1 MCLVCSHLV
10 DDGLKA
16 RKHGIDGLAIKL
28 SEVLV
33 LPLLRLV
40 ESGFDLCG
48 PLVIALKPHPDL
60 PSGSII
66 GDSLE
71 LLKRKTREKNC
82 ASSAISVV
90 LIFLILRDTST
101 GFKHNVSSILTNLP
115 NKPINPLEMRG
126 HANLPIG
133 IICSIEERWFAG
145 TTLHVAF
152 VDHRPIK
159 VE

>member
-1 MCLVCSHLV
+1 M
-10 DDGLKA
+10 KA

-33 LPLLRLV
+33 LPLVRLV
-40 ESGFDLCG
+40 ESGFDMWCT
-48 PLVIALKPHPDL
+48 LVIALKPHPDL
-60 PSGSII
+60 PSSSTT

-101 GFKHNVSSILTNLP
+101 GFKHNINSILANLP
-115 NKPINPLEMRG
+115 KKPINPLEMRG
-126 HANLPIG
+126 YVNLPIE
-133 IICSIEERWFAG
+133 IICSMEERWFAG

-152 VDHRPIK
+152 VDHGPIK

>member
-1 MCLVCSHLV
+1 
-10 DDGLKA
+10 
-16 RKHGIDGLAIKL
+16 
-28 SEVLV
+28 
-33 LPLLRLV
+33 
-40 ESGFDLCG
+40 
-48 PLVIALKPHPDL
+48 VIALKPHLDL
-60 PSGSII
+60 PSSSTI

-71 LLKRKTREKNC
+71 LLKRTTQKKNY

-101 GFKHNVSSILTNLP
+101 GFKHNISSILPNLP

-126 HANLPIG
+126 HADLPIG
-133 IICSIEERWFAG
+133 IICSIEKWWFAR

-152 VDHRPIK
+152 VDHELIK